1 MTKRPGEED
10 REYSVDEIIAE
21 FKDTQLRTP
30 EERQADAP
38 LFSEPEQQEP
48 PPERE
53 PAADKEEKP
62 RPEKMALGESRI
74 IDITSRLPVQ
84 QGEPEKRKRKEK
96 AREQPHPPADK
107 EERKAGREEKA
118 APKAAPAGKGPEE
131 ERGKVRK
138 FPQPPRP
145 APAPPPEELYE
156 DDYEEEEEKEPV
168 PYDFLFEGDPDN
180 IPHTIQNLGK
190 KIKRLR
196 IRSILLFLLLA
207 VGVAATVLPQLPV
220 TLPAVIRYERVPQIY
235 TLVMCGALALSL
247 LAAGDVL
254 LAGIYR
260 LCRLRPTLD
269 TVVLLAAFSAL
280 AHGMWCLG
288 QPPGTL
294 PYTAVAQMTLFY
306 AVIAK
311 RGRLLMLRRTYKAAI
326 LSTAP
331 VCVCTKENKQQR
343 TMAYKSQ
350 TAAEPDLASIDA
362 PDSTMRFGCI
372 YAPLA
377 IVAAV
382 ALAAVAS
389 FGQGRPER
397 FLECLAVIS
406 TMLAPAGLLL
416 ATATPGMRI
425 SKKLF
430 TSGTA
435 LLNQAAA
442 KELDWAELAV
452 LTDGDVFPQGTV
464 AISGMKIAR
473 NQSMERVVASAAG
486 ALSEVGGGLGY
497 AFADFAKQQYIFV
510 PTPSRVEYYDNGG
523 ISAKIGQ
530 NSVLCG
536 TASFLMRMGIHVSEG
551 RTIKSGVFVAINS
564 AFAGVFALK
573 YTAQPQSYS
582 AFRVLRVGHIRPV
595 LAVKDFNVTPLMVED
610 KFDLRPGRTDFPDME
625 ERVRLNRGDGKGRA
639 QPLALLSRGTMLSF
653 CECVTAAH
661 RLCRAQRFNTI
672 CSVTAAV
679 VGVLLM
685 YFLSSTGNLAAGGPV
700 NVFFYLLLWFIPVL
714 LQSLLSSRY

>member
-311 RGRLLMLRRTYKAAI
+311 RDFEHGAGVR
-326 LSTAP
+326 
-331 VCVCTKENKQQR
+331 VHQR
-343 TMAYKSQ
+343 EQ
-350 TAAEPDLASIDA
+350 TAADH
-362 PDSTMRFGCI
+362 
-372 YAPLA
+372 
-377 IVAAV
+377 
-382 ALAAVAS
+382 
-389 FGQGRPER
+389 
-397 FLECLAVIS
+397 
-406 TMLAPAGLLL
+406 GL
-416 ATATPGMRI
+416 
-425 SKKLF
+425 
-430 TSGTA
+430 
-435 LLNQAAA
+435 
-442 KELDWAELAV
+442 
-452 LTDGDVFPQGTV
+452 
-464 AISGMKIAR
+464 
-473 NQSMERVVASAAG
+473 
-486 ALSEVGGGLGY
+486 
-497 AFADFAKQQYIFV
+497 
-510 PTPSRVEYYDNGG
+510 
-523 ISAKIGQ
+523 
-530 NSVLCG
+530 
-536 TASFLMRMGIHVSEG
+536 
-551 RTIKSGVFVAINS
+551 
-564 AFAGVFALK
+564 
-573 YTAQPQSYS
+573 
-582 AFRVLRVGHIRPV
+582 
-595 LAVKDFNVTPLMVED
+595 
-610 KFDLRPGRTDFPDME
+610 
-625 ERVRLNRGDGKGRA
+625 
-639 QPLALLSRGTMLSF
+639 
-653 CECVTAAH
+653 
-661 RLCRAQRFNTI
+661 
-672 CSVTAAV
+672 
-679 VGVLLM
+679 
-685 YFLSSTGNLAAGGPV
+685 
-700 NVFFYLLLWFIPVL
+700 
-714 LQSLLSSRY
+714 